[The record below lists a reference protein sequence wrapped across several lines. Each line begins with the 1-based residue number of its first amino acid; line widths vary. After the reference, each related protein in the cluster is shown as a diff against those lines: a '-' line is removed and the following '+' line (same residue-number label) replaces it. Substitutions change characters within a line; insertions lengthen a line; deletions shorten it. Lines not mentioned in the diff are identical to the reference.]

1 MRDVPES
8 CHTSNRKLCILHFV
22 LLVKLL
28 ITDTC
33 VCCTYILSVGGML
46 LMLVVCR
53 TATLE

>member
-28 ITDTC
+28 ITGTC

-53 TATLE
+53 TATPE